1 MRRNGTSLELFAN
14 RRGEKDKAR
23 GSRMEVLYS
32 RCSGIDVH
40 ERFVVVCLSRVEHG
54 QRTKELRRFG
64 TMTGDLLRLRK
75 WLLETGCTHVAME
88 STGIYW
94 RPVYD
99 RLYGY
104 F

>member
-1 MRRNGTSLELFAN
+1 
-14 RRGEKDKAR
+14 
-23 GSRMEVLYS
+23 MEVLYS

-104 F
+104 FELIVTNAQHMKTDPGLA